1 MFGVGGGVIIVPLL
15 RTFFGLSQHQAHGT
29 SLAVMGPMALLGLLV
44 YGAFSRVEWATGLL
58 VALGSFVTARYGA
71 RWASRTSALR
81 LQRAFAVL
89 LALVA
94 VRLLW
99 QAPTIAENPLGEGL
113 PRVAF
118 DLVLGAAVGLLAGFM
133 GVGGGMLAVPA
144 FTLGLGMA
152 QQVAQGTSL
161 AVILVSGPAGALEH
175 ARHRNVVGR
184 LVPMLVVGSMLGAP
198 TASWLAQLF
207 PHELLARVF
216 ALFLAANAVIGW
228 IRARPSGGPPARPS
242 RAEIRS
248 ARPHGD
254 LIAGCNQ
261 RSAPVGRHISERLPR
276 PSGS

>member
-1 MFGVGGGVIIVPLL
+1 MTVRDRLLGLLIGFLAGVAGGMFGVGGGVVIIPLL
-15 RTFFGLSQHQAHGT
+15 RNCFGLSQHQAHGT
-29 SLAVMGPMALLGLLV
+29 SLAVMGPMALVGLLV
-44 YGAFSRVEWATGLL
+44 YGAFSRVEWTTGLL

-71 RWASRTSALR
+71 RWAAQTSAYG
-81 LQRAFAVL
+81 LQRAFAIV

-99 QAPTIAENPLGEGL
+99 HAPMITENPLGEGL

-133 GVGGGMLAVPA
+133 GVGGGILAVPA

-184 LVPMLVVGSMLGAP
+184 LVPTLVVGSMVGAP
-198 TASWLAQLF
+198 AASWLVQLL
-207 PHELLARVF
+207 PHQLRARIF
-216 ALFLAANAVIGW
+216 AVFLAVIAVVGW
-228 IRARPSGGPPARPS
+228 IRAKPSAVTVGS
-242 RAEIRS
+242 LE
-248 ARPHGD
+248 PH
-254 LIAGCNQ
+254 
-261 RSAPVGRHISERLPR
+261 
-276 PSGS
+276 